1 MATAMLHR
9 ASLRAITHTTSAT
22 SIPTAPAAALASFQR
37 YASRLSSV
45 SQVST
50 HNLVAPHTIGLGIAP
65 NGKRKAVATAAA
77 ASVPPVP
84 TRKER
89 RLAKKKQRKESAQRA
104 AASTISARL
113 GVQTETLS
121 PFVRKDRQFKT
132 FKPITRSIRWLRIP
146 LNEHLHKG
154 GPERSLTVAKRSKGG
169 RNHHGHVTVRG
180 RGGGHKQRIRLVDFY
195 RWEQGEQRV
204 LRIEYDPGR
213 SAHIALLEHKA
224 TKVRSYILA
233 PDGLREGDTVQ
244 SYRQGVADAPV
255 VKSAP
260 GAVEEAA
267 LPSSSAADPESLQ
280 TTLEPAEPTST
291 EAADAAAPVA
301 SSSSSMGSSQLD
313 LGIFRTL
320 AIRPGNFLPLK
331 LIPIGTTIH
340 SITLLPNG
348 PAKLVRS
355 AGTFGQLVSFSGR
368 TGAGDSHAQIR
379 LQSGEVRLVPSTCCA
394 AIGTVS
400 NKDHQHARLGK
411 AGRSR
416 WLGRRPKVR
425 GVAMNA
431 CDHPHGGGRGKSKSN
446 MHPRSLWGHLTKGAR
461 TRKPGTKNGNQM
473 VVRERPRRNGK
484 RLGKP

>member
-1 MATAMLHR
+1 MAAALLLQR
-9 ASLRAITHTTSAT
+9 ASLRAI
-22 SIPTAPAAALASFQR
+22 AAQGSSS
-37 YASRLSSV
+37 ASRLSAFPAAFSSQSRSLSSSV
-45 SQVST
+45 AQVPASRA
-50 HNLVAPHTIGLGIAP
+50 VARDLRLGA
-65 NGKRKAVATAAA
+65 ATAAA
-77 ASVPPVP
+77 AAKAPAVP

-89 RLAKKKQRKESAQRA
+89 RLAIKKEKKERAKRA
-104 AASTISARL
+104 AASTVSARL
-113 GVQTETLS
+113 GVETKRLS

-146 LNEHLHKG
+146 LNEHLYDG
-154 GPERSLTVAKRSKGG
+154 RPERSLTVAKRNKGG
-169 RNHHGHVTVRG
+169 RNHHGHITVRG
-180 RGGGHKQRIRLVDFY
+180 RGGGHRRRLRLVDFY
-195 RWEQGEQRV
+195 RWESGDQKV

-213 SAHIALLEHKA
+213 SAHIALIQHNRTQRK
-224 TKVRSYILA
+224 SYILA
-233 PDGLREGDTVQ
+233 PDGLRQGDTVR
-244 SYRQGVADAPV
+244 SYRSGLPSDITSTTVGVHDEEVPLSTDP
-255 VKSAP
+255 SAP
-260 GAVEEAA
+260 QTAT
-267 LPSSSAADPESLQ
+267 SSPTSPASAADASG
-280 TTLEPAEPTST
+280 
-291 EAADAAAPVA
+291 EAAGAASPGVGA
-301 SSSSSMGSSQLD
+301 GSQLD

-320 AIRPGNFLPLK
+320 AIRPGNFLPLN

-340 SITLLPNG
+340 SITLVPFG

-355 AGTFGQLVSFSGR
+355 AGTSGQLVSFSGR
-368 TGAGDSHAQIR
+368 NGAGDSHAQVR

-416 WLGRRPKVR
+416 WLGRKPKVR

-431 CDHPHGGGRGKSKSN
+431 VDHPHGGGRGKSKSN
-446 MHPRSLWGHLTKGAR
+446 MHPRSIYGHLAKFAR